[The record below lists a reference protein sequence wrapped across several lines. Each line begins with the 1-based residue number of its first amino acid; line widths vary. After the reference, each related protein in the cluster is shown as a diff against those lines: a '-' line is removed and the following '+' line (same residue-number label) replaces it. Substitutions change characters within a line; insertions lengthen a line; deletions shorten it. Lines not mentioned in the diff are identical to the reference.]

1 MTIDNSLTDNK
12 DSKPSISVLN
22 TWFSETLRVRKEYK
36 ELQGDKLIL
45 FGIRQVADRYLS
57 NLIWTAVVVCDYE
70 LLAKFPDGHE
80 RTLTKKNYW
89 RVIANFGLTDSI
101 KVIE

>member
-22 TWFSETLRVRKEYK
+22 TWFSETLRTRKEYK
-36 ELQGDKLIL
+36 ELQGDELIL
-45 FGIRQVADRYLS
+45 FGVRQATDRYLN
-57 NLIWTAVVVCDYE
+57 NLIWTAVVACGYE
-70 LLAKFPDGHE
+70 ILAKFPNGNE
-80 RTLTKKNYW
+80 RTLTKSNYW